1 MFFAAAL
8 TEMQGKERQLATDPD
23 CAVILERMIHSM
35 DDLARRIFTNSL
47 VGSYVQAHLS
57 RFYFCLTQIQ
67 HCATSKAPLWI
78 SRFGD
83 ALGIWFTDC

>member
-8 TEMQGKERQLATDPD
+8 AEMQGKERQLATDPD

-47 VGSYVQAHLS
+47 LGSYVHTLS
-57 RFYFCLTQIQ
+57 HVSTCDLTQIQ
-67 HCATSKAPLWI
+67 HRATSKAPLWI

-83 ALGIWFTDC
+83 AVGIWFADC